1 MKFEHRRYKS
11 LDSLRKEKFMAVADR
26 RILPSQLPLLA
37 LRTTITVRS
46 GFQQC
51 LKLVCIVFVMY
62 AHLRTYTEDV
72 SERGAEK
79 KN

>member
-1 MKFEHRRYKS
+1 
-11 LDSLRKEKFMAVADR
+11 MALVDR
-26 RILPSQLPLLA
+26 RNLPSLLPILA

-62 AHLRTYTEDV
+62 AHLRTYNEDV
-72 SERGAEK
+72 SKRVLRK
-79 KN
+79 KK